1 LYLNVSS
8 EKIFQYW
15 GFFFSFQQLTGAW
28 THWMQEGV
36 AVPAHGFLPFAPLR
50 PTVLKPYLKK
60 DNERMFKLI
69 LTSTNYLV
77 VI

>member
-1 LYLNVSS
+1 
-8 EKIFQYW
+8 
-15 GFFFSFQQLTGAW
+15 
-28 THWMQEGV
+28 MQEGV